1 MTTTGYLYHEV
12 FGWHDTGT
20 FVGDMPA
27 DPARGLQPYHNYEH
41 ADTKRRIHELIV
53 VSGLIKH
60 LKRIEPRLASE
71 AELRLV
77 HTQRHIDY
85 IKTQSETRLG
95 GDAGDLTTPFGK
107 GAYEIARLGVGGI
120 LEMVDAL
127 YRNEITNGYALVRP
141 PGHHAEPDQ
150 GMGYC
155 LFANG
160 SIAVKY
166 AQQKHNVGRIAVVDW
181 DVHHGNGTQNVFYND
196 PNVLT
201 ISIHQDRLYPHH
213 TGLREEQGSNS
224 GFGTNLN
231 IPLSAGVG
239 NAGYQKVFAELV
251 IPALRKFKPE
261 LIFVA
266 SGFDSC
272 VFDPL
277 GRMLLTASG
286 YTELT
291 KQLMD
296 VAAEVAQGRMLMTH
310 EGGYNAVYSPICGQ
324 AVLQELSGIKLLED
338 PFADSV
344 DNYPSQQ
351 LNSLQ
356 DQEIALAAALLAD
369 LPAH

>member
-1 MTTTGYLYHEV
+1 MKTGYLYHEV

-20 FVGDMPA
+20 FVGDAPA
-27 DPARGLQPYHNYEH
+27 DPARGLQPYYNYEH
-41 ADTKRRIHELIV
+41 SDAKRRIHELIV

-60 LKRIEPRLASE
+60 LIRIEPRHATE

-85 IKTQSETRLG
+85 IKSQSESRLG

-107 GAYEIARLGVGGI
+107 GGYEIATLGVGGI
-120 LEMVDAL
+120 LQMVDAVMK
-127 YRNEITNGYALVRP
+127 NEITNGYALVRP
-141 PGHHAEPDQ
+141 PGHHAVADL

-160 SIAVKY
+160 SIAAKY
-166 AQQKHNVGRIAVVDW
+166 AQQKYGVSRIAVVDW
-181 DVHHGNGTQNVFYND
+181 DVHHGNGTQDIFYDD

-201 ISIHQDRLYPHH
+201 ISIHQDRLYPHDS
-213 TGLREEQGSNS
+213 GLRDEIGS
-224 GFGTNLN
+224 GVAAGTNLN

-239 NAGYQKVFAELV
+239 NAGYEKAFEDVV
-251 IPALRKFKPE
+251 IPALLKFKPE

-277 GRMLLTASG
+277 GRMLLTANG
-286 YTELT
+286 YATLT
-291 KQLMD
+291 KKLMQVANQ
-296 VAAEVAQGRMLMTH
+296 VAAGRIVMTH

-324 AVLQELSGIKLLED
+324 AVLQELVGVKLLAD

-344 DNYPSQQ
+344 DHYPSHALNQVQ
-351 LNSLQ
+351 L
-356 DQEIALAAALLAD
+356 QEINAAAELLVN

>member
-1 MTTTGYLYHEV
+1 MKTGYLYHEV

-20 FVGDMPA
+20 FVGDAPA
-27 DPARGLQPYHNYEH
+27 DPARGLQPYYNYEH
-41 ADTKRRIHELIV
+41 SDTKRRIHELIV

-60 LKRIEPRLASE
+60 LVRIEPRHATND
-71 AELRLV
+71 ELRLV

-95 GDAGDLTTPFGK
+95 GDAGDLTTPFGR
-107 GAYEIARLGVGGI
+107 GGFEIATLGVGGI
-120 LEMVDAL
+120 LQMIDAVMKS
-127 YRNEITNGYALVRP
+127 EIQNGYALVRP
-141 PGHHAEPDQ
+141 PGHHAVADL

-166 AQQKHNVGRIAVVDW
+166 AQQQFGLKRIAVVDW
-181 DVHHGNGTQNVFYND
+181 DVHHGNGTQDVFYAD
-196 PNVLT
+196 PDVLT
-201 ISIHQDRLYPHH
+201 ISIHQDRLYTHDSGLLDEIG
-213 TGLREEQGSNS
+213 TGPAV
-224 GFGTNLN
+224 GTNLN

-239 NAGYQKVFAELV
+239 NTGYAKAFEDV
-251 IPALRKFKPE
+251 IVPALRKFKPE
-261 LIFVA
+261 LILVA

-286 YTELT
+286 YAKLT
-291 KQLMD
+291 QKLMQ
-296 VAAEVAQGRMLMTH
+296 VAAEVASGRIVMTH

-338 PFADSV
+338 PFGESV

-351 LNSLQ
+351 INQVQLN
-356 DQEIALAAALLAD
+356 EISAAAALLTKV
-369 LPAH
+369 PTH

>member
-1 MTTTGYLYHEV
+1 MTRTGYLYHEV

-27 DPARGLQPYHNYEH
+27 DPARGLQPYQNYEH

-60 LKRIEPRLASE
+60 LKRIEPREATE
-71 AELRLV
+71 AELLLV
-77 HTQRHIDY
+77 HTQRHIDF

-107 GAYEIARLGVGGI
+107 GGYQIAALGVGGI
-120 LEMVDAL
+120 LEMIDAIF
-127 YRNEITNGYALVRP
+127 RGDITNGYALVRP
-141 PGHHAEPDQ
+141 PGHHAVPDQ

-166 AQQKHNVGRIAVVDW
+166 AQQKYGVNRIAVVDW
-181 DVHHGNGTQNVFYND
+181 DVHHGNGTQDVFYND

-213 TGLREEQGSNS
+213 TGLRTEQGAGA
-224 GFGTNLN
+224 GFGTNIN

-239 NAGYQKVFAELV
+239 NQGYQAAFTQVV
-251 IPALRKFKPE
+251 VPALRKFKPE
-261 LIFVA
+261 LILVA

-286 YTELT
+286 YQNLTE
-291 KQLMD
+291 QLMT
-296 VAAEVAQGRMLMTH
+296 VADEVASGRILMTH

-324 AVLQELSGIKLLED
+324 AVLQQLSGIQLLDD
-338 PFADSV
+338 PFAESV

-351 LNSLQ
+351 LNQLQ
-356 DQEIALAAALLAD
+356 EQEISLATELLAN